1 MTTEPK
7 VCPLSFALTADALGA
22 SEETLLPKIEDLR
35 HEISRRVKTKV
46 VDYTRFSNHNHN

>member
-22 SEETLLPKIEDLR
+22 SEETLLQKIEDLR